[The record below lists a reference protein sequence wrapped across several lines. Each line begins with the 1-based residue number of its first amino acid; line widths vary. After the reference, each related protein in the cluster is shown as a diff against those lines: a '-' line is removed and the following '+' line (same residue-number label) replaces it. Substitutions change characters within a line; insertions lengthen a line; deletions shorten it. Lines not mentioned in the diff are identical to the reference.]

1 MGKMIAAAVAC
12 LLVLAGCD
20 MRPRLQFDRG
30 AFERARSDW
39 EAQGVTCYVFEVG
52 YFSSVTGPLPWVRM
66 TVVGE
71 EIIGAELAAG
81 QWPGDRDWDT
91 YVDSMR
97 ERFGTV
103 PDIFDYIWRRYQS
116 IRASMG
122 NTRRGSFVFIDVEYN
137 AEYRFPQQFSVSQPT
152 GMEGRG
158 FWTTRLRSFEPMR

>member
-39 EAQGVTCYVFEVG
+39 EAQGLTCYVFEINQFG
-52 YFSSVTGPLPWVRM
+52 GSGPNPLVRV
-66 TVVGE
+66 TVVGGE
-71 EIIGAELAAG
+71 MVNAELLADG
-81 QWPGDRDWDT
+81 WLGDRDWDA
-91 YVDSMR
+91 YVDSIR
-97 ERFGTV
+97 ENFGTV